1 MNLVFLVFVALVFG
15 VPAYERYERRH
26 HPDNPIPTQVKWTA
40 QIALGSAAAA
50 YSVCRIVTQ
59 VRGSNPNTI
68 AGSFYCSSLGVAG
81 GAMSGGVM
89 SRKWEEGEWAYYR
102 EVTERFG
109 MGSGTNLTEVKG
121 GESGNARANAIQE
134 GTGTE
139 TREL

>member
-1 MNLVFLVFVALVFG
+1 MNLVFLVFVILVFG

-40 QIALGSAAAA
+40 QVALGSAAAA

-89 SRKWEEGEWAYYR
+89 SRKWEETELEYYR
-102 EVTERFG
+102 GVTERLG
-109 MGSGTNLTEVKG
+109 IGSASKFTAFKDDEIVHLGSKG
-121 GESGNARANAIQE
+121 INEDI
-134 GTGTE
+134 GTE